1 MKRSGGPLAAAVAH
15 DVNNMLAI
23 VVSYA
28 EVLANR
34 LAPGD
39 PGKHDLLELRL
50 AAQRAADL
58 AKQLVAIDRAQQA
71 KPGPM
76 CIDAQ
81 LAQIEGLLR
90 RLVGDGVELVVH
102 RTRELWPVMAN
113 PTNLERLVMNLA
125 SNARD
130 AMRGRGTLTIA
141 TTNVEIDAGPHV
153 MLSVRDSGPGI
164 DEPTKARLFEPFFTT
179 KPAGEGNGLGLAVA
193 LEIVRACGGVMR
205 VESVVG
211 EGATFL
217 VYLPRVVRDLKDG
230 EGTGA

>member
-1 MKRSGGPLAAAVAH
+1 VKPSSFLAAAVAH

-28 EVLANR
+28 DMLASR
-34 LAPGD
+34 MTPGD
-39 PGKHDLLELRL
+39 PRMLELLELRG

-58 AKQLVAIDRAQQA
+58 AKHLVAIDHAQQSR
-71 KPGPM
+71 PRRM

-81 LAQIEGLLR
+81 LGQIVNLLR

-102 RTRELWPVMAN
+102 RSSALWPVLADPSN
-113 PTNLERLVMNLA
+113 IERLVMNLA

-130 AMRGRGTLTIA
+130 AMDGRGTLTIA
-141 TTNVEIDAGPHV
+141 TANVEVDAGPHV
-153 MLSVRDSGPGI
+153 VLSVRDSGPGI
-164 DEPTKARLFEPFFTT
+164 DEATKARLFEPFFTT
-179 KPAGEGNGLGLAVA
+179 KPRDKGSGLGLAVA
-193 LEIVRACGGVMR
+193 LEIAQGCGGAIH

-217 VYLPRVVRDLKDG
+217 VYLPRDVQGDG
-230 EGTGA
+230 PGA